1 MDNLSGNL
9 RISSDAV
16 IADFVDKQNSFLPS
30 QFFPLVYIVTSLG
43 RCSQLNYKLLNPTKL
58 VIHILSFILSVLL
71 IVSAFFFPG
80 FFSHKRSDHYLSLF
94 YHFWT
99 NVCFSYSRIIL
110 TVGQDWFSVSMIFK
124 TLILFTW
131 YSLYSCQLC
140 SVKIKEHKTKKV

>member
-58 VIHILSFILSVLL
+58 VIHIQSFILSVLL
-71 IVSAFFFPG
+71 IVSAFFFPN

-124 TLILFTW
+124 TLILFT
-131 YSLYSCQLC
+131 
-140 SVKIKEHKTKKV
+140 

>member
-1 MDNLSGNL
+1 MWQYAGIFPGPTFRRYSLFPLDLVKKIKLHWFTSFWSNCLIRGDRKADLEWAQRNWGESLSYQVDNLSGNL

-71 IVSAFFFPG
+71 IVSAFFFPDF
-80 FFSHKRSDHYLSLF
+80 FFSQ
-94 YHFWT
+94 T
-99 NVCFSYSRIIL
+99 
-110 TVGQDWFSVSMIFK
+110 
-124 TLILFTW
+124 
-131 YSLYSCQLC
+131 
-140 SVKIKEHKTKKV
+140 